1 MTAMRV
7 AYVLGTTTGGT
18 GRHVAMLASGCLREG
33 LGVAVFGPR
42 ETRPLFLPGQEPS
55 APAGAPGPKPGA
67 SRPAPEPGGA
77 RIGFEPLEI
86 ADRPRPARDAV
97 TVLQLRRL
105 LARAEPDIV
114 HAHGLRAGAVAALAL
129 ALPAARPASLA
140 RVSSGPR
147 TSPGAGAPAPRRAAA
162 LVVTVHNAPPAAA
175 LSRAVYGMLERLVA
189 RRAAAVLCVSRDLA
203 DRMSRLGARDTALAV
218 VPAPAAAAPSA
229 GAIGR
234 ARDDIGAG
242 AGEGDGEGAG
252 GRPVVLAV
260 GRLTDQKGFGT
271 LLDAAARWQDR
282 VPLPLLAIAGE
293 GPLAAELAGTADAAG
308 LGVRFLGQRDDV
320 PALLAA
326 ADVCTVPSQWEGQ
339 PLIVQEALQ
348 AGRPIVACQVG
359 GIPDMTGPAA
369 LLVPPG
375 EPARLA
381 AAVLRVLDDQALAGR
396 LSAAAVARAAALPS
410 VAEAIQAV
418 LGVYGRLTPAAP
430 ASG

>member
-42 ETRPLFLPGQEPS
+42 ETRQLFLPTPQAS
-55 APAGAPGPKPGA
+55 SPAGTPGPTPGA
-67 SRPAPEPGGA
+67 SRPAPEPGSA

-86 ADRPRPARDAV
+86 AERPRPARDAV
-97 TVLQLRRL
+97 AVLRLRRL
-105 LARAEPDIV
+105 LAQAEPDIV
-114 HAHGLRAGAVAALAL
+114 HAHGLRAGAMAAVAL
-129 ALPAARPASLA
+129 ALPAARPACLA
-140 RVSSGPR
+140 RASSRPQASPR
-147 TSPGAGAPAPRRAAA
+147 AGPGAQRRAPA
-162 LVVTVHNAPPAAA
+162 LIVTVHNAPPAAA
-175 LSRAVYGMLERLVA
+175 LSRAVYGTLERLVA

-203 DRMSRLGARDTALAV
+203 DRMSRLGARETALAV
-218 VPAPAAAAPSA
+218 VPAPRAVAPSA
-229 GAIGR
+229 VAIGR

-242 AGEGDGEGAG
+242 VG

-282 VPLPLLAIAGE
+282 IPLPLLAIAGE
-293 GPLAAELAGTADAAG
+293 GPLAAELAGTAAAAG
-308 LGVRFLGQRDDV
+308 LAVRFLGQRDDV

-326 ADVCTVPSQWEGQ
+326 ADVCTVPSLWEGQ

-396 LSAAAVARAAALPS
+396 LSVAALARAATLPS
-410 VAEAIQAV
+410 AEAAIRAV
-418 LGVYGRLTPAAP
+418 LAVYGRLTRPLT
-430 ASG
+430 

>member
-33 LGVAVFGPR
+33 LGVAVFGPG
-42 ETRPLFLPGQEPS
+42 ETRQLFLPGLAASSPD
-55 APAGAPGPKPGA
+55 GAPGPEPGG

-86 ADRPRPARDAV
+86 AERPRPARDAAA
-97 TVLQLRRL
+97 VLRLRRL
-105 LARAEPDIV
+105 LAQAEPDVV

-129 ALPAARPASLA
+129 ALPAARPTSLAGASSRPQASPGGGSLA
-140 RVSSGPR
+140 R
-147 TSPGAGAPAPRRAAA
+147 RRAPA

-175 LSRAVYGMLERLVA
+175 LARAVYGMLERLVA

-234 ARDDIGAG
+234 AQDDIGAG
-242 AGEGDGEGAG
+242 AGEGAG

-271 LLDAAARWQDR
+271 LLDAAARWQHR

-293 GPLAAELAGTADAAG
+293 GPLAGELAGTADAAG
-308 LGVRFLGQRDDV
+308 LAVRFLGQRDDV

-326 ADVCTVPSQWEGQ
+326 ADVCAVPSQWEGQ

-348 AGRPIVACQVG
+348 AGRPIVASQVG

-396 LSAAAVARAAALPS
+396 LSAAALARAAALPS
-410 VAEAIQAV
+410 VDEAVQAV
-418 LGVYGRLTPAAP
+418 LAVYGRLTPAAP

>member
-1 MTAMRV
+1 
-7 AYVLGTTTGGT
+7 
-18 GRHVAMLASGCLREG
+18 MLR
-33 LGVAVFGPR
+33 
-42 ETRPLFLPGQEPS
+42 
-55 APAGAPGPKPGA
+55 
-67 SRPAPEPGGA
+67 
-77 RIGFEPLEI
+77 
-86 ADRPRPARDAV
+86 
-97 TVLQLRRL
+97 LRRL
-105 LARAEPDIV
+105 LAQAEPDIV

-140 RVSSGPR
+140 RARSRPQASPRAGPL
-147 TSPGAGAPAPRRAAA
+147 AQRRAPA

-175 LSRAVYGMLERLVA
+175 LSRAVYGTLERLVA

-218 VPAPAAAAPSA
+218 VPAPAAVAPSA
-229 GAIGR
+229 VAIGR

-242 AGEGDGEGAG
+242 PGPGAGAG

-282 VPLPLLAIAGE
+282 APLPLLVIAGE

-308 LGVRFLGQRDDV
+308 LAVRFLGQRDDV

-326 ADVCTVPSQWEGQ
+326 ADVCTVPSRWEGQ

-381 AAVLRVLDDQALAGR
+381 AAVLRVLDDRALAGR
-396 LSAAAVARAAALPS
+396 LSVAALARAATLPS
-410 VAEAIQAV
+410 AEEAIRAV
-418 LGVYGRLTPAAP
+418 LTVYGRLARPLA
-430 ASG
+430 